1 MWGGGSKKPQSGPA
15 QEMVQVGTYFGSI
28 LLCSPEK
35 LYCDKNPR
43 NPIANPKTTTLLT
56 RIQLQTGPKVL
67 SGEVVLLS
75 PILPHPIEMAP
86 TSNHTLPPADSQ
98 TKVVGASYSYAD
110 MLNFE
115 NTPARPKTP
124 THSKHKST
132 PSGGSHSPT
141 TAAASYNAFM
151 SQTDDDWG
159 LDLNDASVPKETTVT
174 GGLGSIASMAGVTS
188 IEGRPSGAKGSK
200 GAGGGYEYPLA
211 KKRTKGLKAQFEGLV
226 RDPGNSL
233 HMIYHPPINTDVH
246 SSAEI
251 EAMNARISRINKFK
265 TVLQSSTVDLT
276 KLRSLAWGGIPDE
289 LRPMAWQLLLG
300 YLPANSDR
308 RVATLER
315 KRKEYLDSAKQAF
328 SRGDAGMDQTIWHQI
343 SIDIPRTNPHIPLY
357 GHKTTQRCLEKIL
370 YVWAIRHPASGY
382 VQGINDLVTPFW
394 QVFLSAYIEGD
405 VETFNPG
412 SLPPEV
418 LDVVSADC
426 FWCLTKLLD
435 GIQDNY
441 IHSQPGI
448 QRQVSQLR
456 DLVRRIDSGLAKHLN
471 DVQVQFIQFSFR
483 WMNCMLMREFSVKNV
498 IRMWDTYMSEG
509 NSGFSEF
516 HLYVCAAFLVKWSA
530 ELKKMDFQE
539 VMMFLQ
545 SLPTKEWGEKD
556 IGLLLSEAFMWQS
569 LYRNSSAHLR
579 DDGTTVH
586 NEELNL

>member
-1 MWGGGSKKPQSGPA
+1 
-15 QEMVQVGTYFGSI
+15 
-28 LLCSPEK
+28 
-35 LYCDKNPR
+35 
-43 NPIANPKTTTLLT
+43 
-56 RIQLQTGPKVL
+56 
-67 SGEVVLLS
+67 
-75 PILPHPIEMAP
+75 
-86 TSNHTLPPADSQ
+86 
-98 TKVVGASYSYAD
+98 

-115 NTPARPKTP
+115 NTPSRPRTP

-159 LDLNDASVPKETTVT
+159 LDLNDTSIPKESSIVT

-188 IEGRPSGAKGSK
+188 IEGRPLGAKGSK
-200 GAGGGYEYPLA
+200 GAGGGYEYPLT
-211 KKRTKGLKAQFEGLV
+211 KKRTKGLKPQFEGLV

-328 SRGDAGMDQTIWHQI
+328 SRGEAGMDQTIWHQI

-405 VETFNPG
+405 VETFDPG